1 VAVDDWRRRLGSG
14 SERCARLHGLCVR
27 RAAPVAAFLFLTVFL
42 VGLIL
47 GRGGGWSCQDVRW
60 SPHDIPDSAQVGHRT
75 AAHDDAS
82 VVRDRIV
89 IVATLTAK
97 LVTNGGRSAWLVGVL
112 ALMVYALPV
121 AAPNS
126 VKGTLTATTVG
137 GDNAD
142 ASMCNR
148 PPLGENGT
156 DSAETVAV
164 RMVVKVD

>member
-1 VAVDDWRRRLGSG
+1 MIGD
-14 SERCARLHGLCVR
+14 
-27 RAAPVAAFLFLTVFL
+27 
-42 VGLIL
+42 VGLDQAL
-47 GRGGGWSCQDVRW
+47 SGVLASMAFAFVELRPSLPSCFWPSFSSGWSWAGGGGWSCQDVRR
-60 SPHDIPDSAQVGHRT
+60 SRHDIPDSAQVGHRT

>member
-1 VAVDDWRRRLGSG
+1 MYAG
-14 SERCARLHGLCVR
+14 A
-27 RAAPVAAFLFLTVFL
+27 LTTF
-42 VGLIL
+42 LIL
-47 GRGGGWSCQDVRW
+47 LRSGIE
-60 SPHDIPDSAQVGHRT
+60 PLPT
-75 AAHDDAS
+75 TTPAS
-82 VVRDRIV
+82 FATGIV

>member
-1 VAVDDWRRRLGSG
+1 
-14 SERCARLHGLCVR
+14 
-27 RAAPVAAFLFLTVFL
+27 
-42 VGLIL
+42 
-47 GRGGGWSCQDVRW
+47 
-60 SPHDIPDSAQVGHRT
+60 
-75 AAHDDAS
+75 
-82 VVRDRIV
+82 V

-137 GDNAD
+137 GGDNAD